1 MKTERENYTKLMNII
16 IEEYLNTPETQR
28 SLTQLQRK
36 YGIRRQTIAEHLRKR
51 GVEIINQQNRC
62 RIDEHVFDVI
72 DTEEKAYWLGFL
84 YADGNISSEGHR
96 LEMNLSASDLEHM
109 EKFRRF
115 LKMETEI
122 KIGRNYGHGG
132 LVCRLSVRN
141 KNIWQQLNEKGCV
154 PCKSLILKFPND
166 SVFSNENL
174 IYDFIRGYCDG
185 DGSLGMYPRKNTFTF
200 SVSFV
205 GTEEFLTKL
214 QEFLGISGF
223 IKNKSCTNWRNRAYQ
238 LKYSGTNARK
248 VARLLYE
255 NSNVY
260 LDRKYKIY
268 ENFCRFE
275 EESSLRLRKSSKI
288 SRRWDANT
296 EVISEIT
303 KGSETPQRI
312 ESE

>member
-1 MKTERENYTKLMNII
+1 MKTEIENYTKLMNII

-36 YGIRRQTIAEHLRKR
+36 YGIRRQTIAEQLHKR
-51 GVEIINQQNRC
+51 GYEVVNQQNR
-62 RIDEHVFDVI
+62 RRVDEHVFDTI
-72 DTEEKAYWLGFL
+72 DTEEKAYWLGFMF
-84 YADGNISSEGHR
+84 ADGNISSERHR
-96 LEMNLSASDLEHM
+96 LEMNLGVRDIEHM
-109 EKFRRF
+109 EKFRKF
-115 LKMETEI
+115 LKLETEI
-122 KIGRNYGHGG
+122 KVDAQGTSGRFK
-132 LVCRLSVRN
+132 CRLSVRN
-141 KNIWQQLNEKGCV
+141 KRLWEMLNEKGCV
-154 PCKSLILKFPND
+154 PCKSLILKFPNENI
-166 SVFSNENL
+166 FSNKCL

-185 DGSLGMYPRKNTFTF
+185 DGSLGFYDYKNTK
-200 SVSFV
+200 SSNVSIV
-205 GTEEFLTKL
+205 GTPDFLESVRL
-214 QEFLGISGF
+214 FLGIDGY
-223 IKNKSCTNWRNRAYQ
+223 IRNKSCTNWKNKAYE
-238 LKYSGTNARK
+238 LRYSGVNARK

-275 EESSLRLRKSSKI
+275 EESSLRPRKSSKI

-296 EVISEIT
+296 EVSSEIT

>member
-51 GVEIINQQNRC
+51 DIEIINQQNRC
-62 RIDEHVFDVI
+62 RVDENVFDTI
-72 DTEEKAYWLGFL
+72 DTEEKAYWLGFM
-84 YADGNISSEGHR
+84 YADGNISSKGHR
-96 LEMNLSASDLEHM
+96 LEMNLSANDVGHM
-109 EKFRRF
+109 IKFQNF
-115 LKMETEI
+115 LKLKNDIRIDAQGTSD
-122 KIGRNYGHGG
+122 KFK
-132 LVCRLSVRN
+132 CRLSVRN
-141 KNIWQQLNEKGCV
+141 KHLWEMLNEKGCI
-154 PCKSLILKFPND
+154 PCKSLILKFPTET
-166 SVFSNENL
+166 VFSSKNL

-185 DGSLGMYPRKNTFTF
+185 DGSLGFYDYKNTK
-200 SVSFV
+200 SSSLSIV
-205 GTEEFLTKL
+205 GTYEFLEKARL
-214 QEFLGISGF
+214 FLGINGY
-223 IKNKSCTNWRNRAYQ
+223 IRNKSCKNWQNKAYE
-238 LKYSGTNARK
+238 LRYSGINARK

-275 EESSLRLRKSSKI
+275 EESSLRPRKSSKI

-296 EVISEIT
+296 EVISEIA

-312 ESE
+312 EGE